1 MTPEFSRPEFS
12 RPEFSRP
19 EFSRRVTLDQIGAG
33 GHKTGI
39 NATDDEC
46 AALAR
51 RFGWIRIDSLTAT
64 ANLLARAGGVDALG
78 TLNAAIERACVASG
92 DPVHETVEEAFAI
105 HFVHEQPDAADVGE
119 IELDEDE
126 LDIVEFDG
134 AAIDIGE
141 AVAQTLAL
149 SVDPFPRSPG
159 AQAQL
164 RAAGVLA
171 EGDVGNAVFAGL
183 KGLLKG

>member
-1 MTPEFSRPEFS
+1 MTPEFSP
-12 RPEFSRP
+12 P
-19 EFSRRVTLDQIGAG
+19 EFSRRVAIDVIGAG

-39 NATDDEC
+39 AADAAEC
-46 AALAR
+46 AALAK
-51 RFGWIRIDSLTAT
+51 RFGWTRIESLTAN

-78 TLNAAIERACVASG
+78 TLNAVVERACVASG

-105 HFVHEQPDAADVGE
+105 HFVRADEDAVAGDE

-134 AAIDIGE
+134 AAVDIGE

-149 SVDPFPRSPG
+149 SVGPFPRSP
-159 AQAQL
+159 AAEAKL

-171 EGDVGNAVFAGL
+171 EGEVGSAAFAGL
-183 KGLLKG
+183 KSLLKS